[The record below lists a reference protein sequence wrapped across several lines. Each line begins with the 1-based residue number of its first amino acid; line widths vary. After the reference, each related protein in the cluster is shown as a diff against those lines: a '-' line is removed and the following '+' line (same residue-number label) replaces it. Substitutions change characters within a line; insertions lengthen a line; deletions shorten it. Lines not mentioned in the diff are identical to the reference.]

1 MYICNTYKNIFR
13 FTDFINKENPDFCIY
28 AVFNIKQLIIT
39 IRKNMN
45 NLKKIGLTALAG
57 SLVATSVHATDM
69 TASGSASIGFG
80 GADKGTSANGFYMN
94 DEVTFKASGEMDNGF
109 TVTLSMQID
118 NNENVGTST
127 FDNRSVT
134 VDMGDMGT
142 FAFGGHGLDSVVG
155 GVDDVMPTAYGETWD
170 IISNTLDNGGVTTTA
185 STLFNA
191 IGSAGSNNMMRYDN
205 TTAVDGLKI
214 SASYVP
220 SGTGEVE
227 SSTDYGLE
235 YTGYDGLT
243 VGYAM
248 GENNAGASTTHT
260 DNDTMYVKYAYGPVT
275 VGYQASEIDAS
286 TVAASDDFDAFGI
299 TYAVT
304 DDLSIGYAESTYDAG
319 DSTTDQE
326 NSNLSISYTT
336 GGMTLAAGFAE
347 EKNRGGLTTAVNDVK
362 GYDIALS
369 FAF

>member
-1 MYICNTYKNIFR
+1 
-13 FTDFINKENPDFCIY
+13 
-28 AVFNIKQLIIT
+28 
-39 IRKNMN
+39 MN

-57 SLVATSVHATDM
+57 SLAVTSVYASEL

-94 DEVTFKASGEMDNGF
+94 DSVTFSGSGELDNGF
-109 TVTLSMQID
+109 NVTLSLELD
-118 NNENVGTST
+118 NNENVGTSAM
-127 FDNRSVT
+127 DSRSVT
-134 VDMGDMGT
+134 IDMGNAGT

-170 IISNTLDNGGVTTTA
+170 IISNTVDNGGVTSTA
-185 STLFNA
+185 STLFGA
-191 IGSAGSNNMMRYDN
+191 IGSASSNNMMRYDN
-205 TTAVDGLKI
+205 TTAVEGLKI

-227 SSTDYGLE
+227 SSVDYGLE
-235 YTGYDGLT
+235 YTGYEGLT
-243 VGYAM
+243 LGYAM
-248 GENNAGASTTHT
+248 GENNAAGGTSNT

-275 VGYQASEIDAS
+275 VGYQKSEIDAN
-286 TVAASDDFDAFGI
+286 TANATDEWTAYGV
-299 TYAVT
+299 TYAVS
-304 DDLSIGYAESTYDAG
+304 DNLSVGYGESTYDAG
-319 DSTTDQE
+319 SSATDQE
-326 NSNLSISYTT
+326 NSNLSVSYTQ

-362 GYDIALS
+362 GYDISLA

>member
-1 MYICNTYKNIFR
+1 
-13 FTDFINKENPDFCIY
+13 
-28 AVFNIKQLIIT
+28 
-39 IRKNMN
+39 MN

-57 SLVATSVHATDM
+57 SLVATSVHATEL
-69 TASGSASIGFG
+69 TASGSASIGFM

-94 DEVTFKASGEMDNGF
+94 DSVTFSGSGEMDNGWNM
-109 TVTLSMQID
+109 TLSLELD
-118 NNENVGTST
+118 NNENVGTSAM
-127 FDNRSVT
+127 DSRSVT
-134 VDMGDMGT
+134 IDMGDAGKVS
-142 FAFGGHGLDSVVG
+142 FGGHGLDSVVG

-170 IISNTLDNGGVTTTA
+170 IISNAVDNGGATAAA
-185 STLFNA
+185 STLFGA

-227 SSTDYGLE
+227 SSVDYGLE

-248 GENNAGASTTHT
+248 GENNAGGGTNNT
-260 DNDTMYVKYAYGPVT
+260 DNDTMYIKYAYGSVT
-275 VGYQASEIDAS
+275 VGYQSSDIDAN
-286 TVAASDDFDAFGI
+286 TATNSDEWDAFGI
-299 TYAVT
+299 TYAVS
-304 DDLSIGYAESTYDAG
+304 DDLSVGYAESTYNAG
-319 DSTTDQE
+319 SSTTDQE
-326 NSNLSISYTT
+326 NSNLSVSYTS

-347 EKNRGGLTTAVNDVK
+347 EKNRGGLTTAVNDIK
-362 GYDIALS
+362 GYDISLA

>member
-1 MYICNTYKNIFR
+1 
-13 FTDFINKENPDFCIY
+13 
-28 AVFNIKQLIIT
+28 
-39 IRKNMN
+39 MN

-57 SLVATSVHATDM
+57 SLAVTSVYASEL

-94 DEVTFKASGEMDNGF
+94 DSVTFSGSGEMDNGWNM
-109 TVTLSMQID
+109 TLSLELD
-118 NNENVGTST
+118 NDENVGTSAM
-127 FDNRSVT
+127 DSRSVT
-134 VDMGDMGT
+134 IDMGNAGT
-142 FAFGGHGLDSVVG
+142 VAFGGHGLDSVVG

-170 IISNTLDNGGVTTTA
+170 IIGNNIDNGGVTATA
-185 STLFNA
+185 STLFGA

-227 SSTDYGLE
+227 SSVDYGLE
-235 YTGYDGLT
+235 YTGYEGLT

-248 GENNAGASTTHT
+248 GENNAGASATHT

-275 VGYQASEIDAS
+275 VGYQKSEIDAS
-286 TVAASDDFDAFGI
+286 TAAATDEWTAYGV
-299 TYAVT
+299 TYAVS
-304 DDLSIGYAESTYDAG
+304 DSLSVGYGESTYDAG
-319 DSTTDQE
+319 SSATDQE
-326 NSNLSISYTT
+326 NSNLSVSYTQ

-347 EKNRGGLTTAVNDVK
+347 EKNRGGSTTAVNDIK
-362 GYDIALS
+362 GYDISLA

>member
-1 MYICNTYKNIFR
+1 
-13 FTDFINKENPDFCIY
+13 
-28 AVFNIKQLIIT
+28 
-39 IRKNMN
+39 MN

-57 SLVATSVHATDM
+57 CLAVTSVQATTL

-94 DEVTFKASGEMDNGF
+94 DAVTFSGSGEMDNGWNM
-109 TVTLSMQID
+109 TLSLELD
-118 NNENVGTST
+118 NSESATGNM
-127 FDNRSVT
+127 DNRSIT
-134 VDMGDMGT
+134 IDMGDAGT
-142 FAFGGHGLDSVVG
+142 VKFGGHGLDSVVG

-170 IISNTLDNGGVTTTA
+170 IISNTVDNGGVTSTA
-185 STLFNA
+185 STLFGA

-214 SASYVP
+214 SVSYVP

-227 SSTDYGLE
+227 SSVDYGLE

-248 GENNAGASTTHT
+248 GENNAAGGTSNT
-260 DNDTMYVKYAYGPVT
+260 DNDTMYIKYAYGSVT
-275 VGYQASEIDAS
+275 VGYQSSEIDAN
-286 TVAASDDFDAFGI
+286 TAANTDEWDAYGI
-299 TYAVT
+299 TYAIS
-304 DDLSIGYAESTYDAG
+304 DDLSVGYAESTYNAG
-319 DSTTDQE
+319 SSTTDQE
-326 NSNLSISYTT
+326 NSNLSVSYTS

-347 EKNRGGLTTAVNDVK
+347 EENRGGLTTAVNDIK
-362 GYDIALS
+362 GYDISLA

>member
-1 MYICNTYKNIFR
+1 
-13 FTDFINKENPDFCIY
+13 
-28 AVFNIKQLIIT
+28 
-39 IRKNMN
+39 MN

-57 SLVATSVHATDM
+57 SLVVTSVHATDL

-94 DEVTFKASGEMDNGF
+94 DSVTFSGSGEMDNGWNM
-109 TVTLSMQID
+109 TLSLELD
-118 NNENVGTST
+118 NNENVGTSAM
-127 FDNRSVT
+127 DSRSVT
-134 VDMGDMGT
+134 IDMGDAGT
-142 FAFGGHGLDSVVG
+142 VKFGGHGLDSVVG

-170 IISNTLDNGGVTTTA
+170 IISNINDNGGATSTA
-185 STLFNA
+185 STLFGA

-227 SSTDYGLE
+227 SSVDYGLE

-248 GENNAGASTTHT
+248 GENNAAGGTSNT
-260 DNDTMYVKYAYGPVT
+260 DNDTMYIKYAYGSVT
-275 VGYQASEIDAS
+275 VGIQSSEIDAS
-286 TVAASDDFDAFGI
+286 TVANSDEFDSMGI
-299 TYAVT
+299 TYAVS
-304 DDLSIGYAESTYDAG
+304 DNLSIGYTESSYDAG
-319 DSTTDQE
+319 DQALDQE
-326 NSNLSISYTT
+326 NTNLSISYTQ

-347 EKNRGGLTTAVNDVK
+347 EENRGGLATAVNDVK
-362 GYDIALS
+362 GYDISLA

>member
-1 MYICNTYKNIFR
+1 
-13 FTDFINKENPDFCIY
+13 
-28 AVFNIKQLIIT
+28 
-39 IRKNMN
+39 MN

-57 SLVATSVHATDM
+57 CLAVTSVHASEL
-69 TASGSASIGFG
+69 TASGAASIGFG

-94 DEVTFKASGEMDNGF
+94 DSVTFSGSGELDNGF
-109 TVTLSMQID
+109 NVTLSLELD
-118 NNENVGTST
+118 NNENVGTSAM
-127 FDNRSVT
+127 DSRSVT
-134 VDMGDMGT
+134 VDMGDAGT
-142 FAFGGHGLDSVVG
+142 VMFGGHGLDSVVG

-170 IISNTLDNGGVTTTA
+170 IISNTLDNGGATTTA
-185 STLFNA
+185 STLFGA

-227 SSTDYGLE
+227 SSVDYGLE

-243 VGYAM
+243 VGYAI
-248 GENNAGASTTHT
+248 GENNAGATTTHT
-260 DNDTMYVKYAYGPVT
+260 DNDTMYIKYAYGSVT
-275 VGYQASEIDAS
+275 VGVQKSEIDGPDATS
-286 TVAASDDFDAFGI
+286 TDEWSAFGI
-299 TYAVT
+299 TYAVS
-304 DDLSIGYAESTYDAG
+304 DDLSIGYAESEYDAG
-319 DSTTDQE
+319 SSTTDQE
-326 NSNLSISYTT
+326 NSNLSISYTS

>member
-1 MYICNTYKNIFR
+1 
-13 FTDFINKENPDFCIY
+13 
-28 AVFNIKQLIIT
+28 
-39 IRKNMN
+39 MN

-57 SLVATSVHATDM
+57 CLAVTSVQATTL
-69 TASGSASIGFG
+69 TASGSASIGFA

-94 DEVTFKASGEMDNGF
+94 DEVTFSGSGEMDNGWN
-109 TVTLSMQID
+109 VTLSMQVD
-118 NNENVGTST
+118 NNENVGTSA
-127 FDNRSVT
+127 FDNRSIT
-134 VDMGDMGT
+134 IDMGDAGT

-170 IISNTLDNGGVTTTA
+170 IISNTVDNGGVTSTA
-185 STLFNA
+185 STLFGA

-227 SSTDYGLE
+227 SSVDYGLE

-243 VGYAM
+243 IGYAM
-248 GENNAGASTTHT
+248 GENNASGGTGNT

-275 VGYQASEIDAS
+275 VGYQKSEIDAN
-286 TVAASDDFDAFGI
+286 TAAATDEWDAYGI
-299 TYAVT
+299 TYAVS
-304 DDLSIGYAESTYDAG
+304 DSISVGYAESTYDAG
-319 DSTTDQE
+319 DTTTDQE
-326 NSNLSISYTT
+326 NSNLSVSYTA

-362 GYDIALS
+362 GYDISLA

>member
-1 MYICNTYKNIFR
+1 
-13 FTDFINKENPDFCIY
+13 
-28 AVFNIKQLIIT
+28 
-39 IRKNMN
+39 MN

-57 SLVATSVHATDM
+57 CLAVTSVQATDL
-69 TASGSASIGFG
+69 TASGSASIGFA

-94 DEVTFKASGEMDNGF
+94 DSVTFSGSGEMDNGWNM
-109 TVTLSMQID
+109 TLSLELD
-118 NNENVGTST
+118 NNENVGTSAM
-127 FDNRSVT
+127 DSRSIT
-134 VDMGDMGT
+134 INMGDAGT
-142 FAFGGHGLDSVVG
+142 VMFGGHGLDSVVG

-170 IISNTLDNGGVTTTA
+170 IISNTVDNGGVTSTA
-185 STLFNA
+185 STLFGA

-227 SSTDYGLE
+227 SSVDYGLE

-243 VGYAM
+243 VGVAL
-248 GENNAGASTTHT
+248 GENNAGGGTNNT
-260 DNDTMYVKYAYGPVT
+260 DNDTMYIKYAYGSVT
-275 VGYQASEIDAS
+275 VGYQSSDIDAN
-286 TVAASDDFDAFGI
+286 TATNSDEWDAFGI
-299 TYAVT
+299 TYAVS
-304 DDLSIGYAESTYDAG
+304 DDLSVGYAESTYNAG
-319 DSTTDQE
+319 SSTTDQE
-326 NSNLSISYTT
+326 NSNLSVSYTS

-362 GYDIALS
+362 GYDISLA

>member
-1 MYICNTYKNIFR
+1 
-13 FTDFINKENPDFCIY
+13 
-28 AVFNIKQLIIT
+28 
-39 IRKNMN
+39 MN

-57 SLVATSVHATDM
+57 SLVATSVQATDL
-69 TASGSASIGFG
+69 TASGAASIGFG

-94 DEVTFKASGEMDNGF
+94 DSVTFSGSGEMDNGF
-109 TVTLSMQID
+109 NVTLSLELD
-118 NNENVGTST
+118 NNENVGTSAM
-127 FDNRSVT
+127 DSRSIKI
-134 VDMGDMGT
+134 DMADMGT
-142 FAFGGHGLDSVVG
+142 LTFGGHGGDSVVG

-170 IISNTLDNGGVTTTA
+170 IISNTVDNGGVTTTA
-185 STLFNA
+185 STLFGA

-220 SGTGEVE
+220 SGTGEVA

-235 YTGYDGLT
+235 YTGYEGLT

-248 GENNAGASTTHT
+248 GENNAGASTTHS
-260 DNDTMYVKYAYGPVT
+260 DNETMYIKYAYGPVT
-275 VGYQASEIDAS
+275 VGYQSSEIDGQDANS
-286 TVAASDDFDAFGI
+286 SDEWDAYGI
-299 TYAVT
+299 TYAVS
-304 DDLSIGYAESTYDAG
+304 DDLSIGYGESTYNAG
-319 DSTTDQE
+319 DLTTDQE
-326 NSNLSISYTT
+326 NSNISVSYTS

-347 EKNRGGLTTAVNDVK
+347 EKNRGGLTTAINDVK

>member
-1 MYICNTYKNIFR
+1 
-13 FTDFINKENPDFCIY
+13 
-28 AVFNIKQLIIT
+28 
-39 IRKNMN
+39 MN

-57 SLVATSVHATDM
+57 SLAVTSVYASEL

-94 DEVTFKASGEMDNGF
+94 DEVNFSGSGEMDNGWN
-109 TVTLSMQID
+109 VTLSMQLD
-118 NNENVGTST
+118 ANEVGSSQNM
-127 FDNRSVT
+127 DNRSIT
-134 VDMGDMGT
+134 IDMGDAGT
-142 FAFGGHGLDSVVG
+142 VAFGGHGLDSVVG

-170 IISNTLDNGGVTTTA
+170 IISNTVDNGGVTSTA
-185 STLFNA
+185 STLFGA

-205 TTAVDGLKI
+205 TTAVEGLKI

-227 SSTDYGLE
+227 SSVDYGLE
-235 YTGYDGLT
+235 YTGYEGLT
-243 VGYAM
+243 LGYAM
-248 GENNAGASTTHT
+248 GENNAAGGTGNT

-275 VGYQASEIDAS
+275 VGYQSSEIDAN
-286 TVAASDDFDAFGI
+286 TAAASDEWDAYGI
-299 TYAVT
+299 TYAVS
-304 DDLSIGYAESTYDAG
+304 DSISVGYAESTYDAG

-326 NSNLSISYTT
+326 NSNLSVSYTA

-362 GYDIALS
+362 GYDISLA

>member
-1 MYICNTYKNIFR
+1 M
-13 FTDFINKENPDFCIY
+13 
-28 AVFNIKQLIIT
+28 Q
-39 IRKNMN
+39 
-45 NLKKIGLTALAG
+45 
-57 SLVATSVHATDM
+57 ATDL
-69 TASGSASIGFG
+69 TASGSASIGFM

-94 DEVTFKASGEMDNGF
+94 DEVNFKASGEMDNGF

-118 NNENVGTST
+118 NNENVGTSA

-134 VDMGDMGT
+134 VDMGNMGT

-227 SSTDYGLE
+227 SSVDYGLE

-248 GENNAGASTTHT
+248 GENNAAGGTGNT

-275 VGYQASEIDAS
+275 VGYQASEIANTIYFLFYIKLKS
-286 TVAASDDFDAFGI
+286 GSWC
-299 TYAVT
+299 
-304 DDLSIGYAESTYDAG
+304 
-319 DSTTDQE
+319 
-326 NSNLSISYTT
+326 NN
-336 GGMTLAAGFAE
+336 
-347 EKNRGGLTTAVNDVK
+347 
-362 GYDIALS
+362 
-369 FAF
+369 

>member
-1 MYICNTYKNIFR
+1 
-13 FTDFINKENPDFCIY
+13 
-28 AVFNIKQLIIT
+28 
-39 IRKNMN
+39 MN

-57 SLVATSVHATDM
+57 CLAVTSVHASEL

-94 DEVTFKASGEMDNGF
+94 DSVTFSGSGELDNGWN
-109 TVTLSMQID
+109 VTLSLELD
-118 NNENVGTST
+118 NNENVGTSAM
-127 FDNRSVT
+127 DSRSVT
-134 VDMGDMGT
+134 INMGDAGT
-142 FAFGGHGLDSVVG
+142 VMFGGHGLDSVVG

-170 IISNTLDNGGVTTTA
+170 IISNTLDNGGATTTA
-185 STLFNA
+185 STLFGA

-214 SASYVP
+214 SVSYVP

-227 SSTDYGLE
+227 SSVDYGLE

-248 GENNAGASTTHT
+248 GENNAAGGTGNT
-260 DNDTMYVKYAYGPVT
+260 DNDTMYIKYAYGSVT
-275 VGYQASEIDAS
+275 VGYQSSEIDAN
-286 TVAASDDFDAFGI
+286 TAANTDEWDAYGV
-299 TYAVT
+299 TYAIS
-304 DDLSIGYAESTYDAG
+304 DDLSVGYAESTYNAG
-319 DSTTDQE
+319 SSTTDQE
-326 NSNLSISYTT
+326 NSNLSVSYTS

-362 GYDIALS
+362 GYDISLA

>member
-1 MYICNTYKNIFR
+1 
-13 FTDFINKENPDFCIY
+13 
-28 AVFNIKQLIIT
+28 
-39 IRKNMN
+39 MN

-57 SLVATSVHATDM
+57 SLVVTSVHATDL

-94 DEVTFKASGEMDNGF
+94 DSVTFSGSGEMDNGWNM
-109 TVTLSMQID
+109 TLSLELD
-118 NNENVGTST
+118 NNENVGTSAM
-127 FDNRSVT
+127 DSRSVT
-134 VDMGDMGT
+134 IDMGDAGT
-142 FAFGGHGLDSVVG
+142 VKFGGHGLDSVVG

-170 IISNTLDNGGVTTTA
+170 IISNAVDNGGATTA
-185 STLFNA
+185 LSTLFGA

-227 SSTDYGLE
+227 SSVDYGLE
-235 YTGYDGLT
+235 YTGYEGLT

-248 GENNAGASTTHT
+248 GENNAAGGTSNT
-260 DNDTMYVKYAYGPVT
+260 DNDTMYVKYAYGSVT
-275 VGYQASEIDAS
+275 VGYQSSEIDA
-286 TVAASDDFDAFGI
+286 TTTTDTDEWDAFGI
-299 TYAVT
+299 TYAVS
-304 DDLSIGYAESTYDAG
+304 DDISIGYAESTYNAG
-319 DSTTDQE
+319 SSTTDQE
-326 NSNLSISYTT
+326 NSNLSISYTS

-347 EKNRGGLTTAVNDVK
+347 ELNRGGLTTAINDVK
-362 GYDIALS
+362 GYDISLA

>member
-1 MYICNTYKNIFR
+1 
-13 FTDFINKENPDFCIY
+13 
-28 AVFNIKQLIIT
+28 
-39 IRKNMN
+39 MN

-57 SLVATSVHATDM
+57 SLAVTSVYASEL

-94 DEVTFKASGEMDNGF
+94 DSVTFSGSGELDNGF
-109 TVTLSMQID
+109 NVTLSLELD
-118 NNENVGTST
+118 NNENVGTSAM
-127 FDNRSVT
+127 DSRSVT
-134 VDMGDMGT
+134 IDMGNAGT

-170 IISNTLDNGGVTTTA
+170 IISNTVDNGGVTSTA
-185 STLFNA
+185 STLFGA
-191 IGSAGSNNMMRYDN
+191 IGSASSNNMMRYDN
-205 TTAVDGLKI
+205 TTAVEGLKI

-227 SSTDYGLE
+227 SSVDYGLE
-235 YTGYDGLT
+235 YTGYEGLT
-243 VGYAM
+243 LGYAM
-248 GENNAGASTTHT
+248 GENNAAGGTGNT

-275 VGYQASEIDAS
+275 VGYQESEIDAN
-286 TVAASDDFDAFGI
+286 TAAASDEWDAFGI
-299 TYAVT
+299 TYAVS
-304 DDLSIGYAESTYDAG
+304 DSISVGYAESTYNAG
-319 DSTTDQE
+319 DKGTDQE
-326 NSNLSISYTT
+326 NSNLSVSYTQ

-362 GYDIALS
+362 GYDISLA

>member
-1 MYICNTYKNIFR
+1 
-13 FTDFINKENPDFCIY
+13 
-28 AVFNIKQLIIT
+28 
-39 IRKNMN
+39 MN

-57 SLVATSVHATDM
+57 CLAVTSVQATTL

-94 DEVTFKASGEMDNGF
+94 DEVTFSGSGELDNGWN
-109 TVTLSMQID
+109 VTLSMQLD
-118 NNENVGTST
+118 NNENLGTKN
-127 FDNRSVT
+127 FDNRSIT
-134 VDMGDMGT
+134 IDMGDAGT

-170 IISNTLDNGGVTTTA
+170 IIGNDIDNGGVTATA
-185 STLFNA
+185 STLFGA
-191 IGSAGSNNMMRYDN
+191 IGSAGSDNMMRYDN
-205 TTAVDGLKI
+205 TTAVEGLKI

-227 SSTDYGLE
+227 SSVDYGLE

-243 VGYAM
+243 IGYAM
-248 GENNAGASTTHT
+248 GENNAAGGAGNT

-275 VGYQASEIDAS
+275 VGYQKSEIDGNTANA
-286 TVAASDDFDAFGI
+286 TDEWDAFGI
-299 TYAVT
+299 TYAVS
-304 DDLSIGYAESTYDAG
+304 DAISVGYAESTYDAG
-319 DSTTDQE
+319 DKAPDQE
-326 NSNLSISYTT
+326 NSNLSVSYTA

-347 EKNRGGLTTAVNDVK
+347 EKNRGGVATAVNNVK
-362 GYDIALS
+362 GYDISLA

>member
-1 MYICNTYKNIFR
+1 
-13 FTDFINKENPDFCIY
+13 
-28 AVFNIKQLIIT
+28 
-39 IRKNMN
+39 MN

-57 SLVATSVHATDM
+57 CLAVTSVQATTL

-80 GADKGTSANGFYMN
+80 GADKGTSGNGFYMN
-94 DEVTFKASGEMDNGF
+94 DEVNFSGSGEMDNGWN
-109 TVTLSMQID
+109 VTLSMQLD
-118 NNENVGTST
+118 ANEVGSSQNM
-127 FDNRSVT
+127 DNRSIT
-134 VDMGDMGT
+134 IDMGDAGT
-142 FAFGGHGLDSVVG
+142 VAFGGHGLDSVVG

-170 IISNTLDNGGVTTTA
+170 IISNTVDNGGVTSTA
-185 STLFNA
+185 STLFGA

-220 SGTGEVE
+220 SGTGQVE
-227 SSTDYGLE
+227 SSVDYGLE
-235 YTGYDGLT
+235 YTGYEGLT
-243 VGYAM
+243 LGYAM
-248 GENNAGASTTHT
+248 GENNAAGGTGNT

-275 VGYQASEIDAS
+275 VGYQKSEIDAN
-286 TVAASDDFDAFGI
+286 TANDTDEWDAYGI
-299 TYAVT
+299 TYAVS
-304 DDLSIGYAESTYDAG
+304 DSISVGYAESTYDAG

-326 NSNLSISYTT
+326 NSNLSVSYTA

-362 GYDIALS
+362 GYDISLA